1 MGFLSQGPNLVP
13 DLREVRLFHAF
24 YEKDAV
30 EVVDFVLDTTGEQAV
45 AFEDVRYAVEILI
58 FHPDEFGA
66 RDVSLDPG
74 QGQATFLVVELI
86 ARKKLDLRV
95 GQGHGFDKGR
105 GEGFAVQDAGHRVI
119 GMIGNLD
126 HAKAQGFPDLL
137 SRQTDA
143 LGVAHGVDHVTGQV
157 DEFVGKVGDRLAFF
171 VKDAF
176 SVLCDAKGHMGEERP
191 LLEFGSGKPR
201 TPNAL
206 IEVLPDVNKNRL
218 QNRGG

>member
-1 MGFLSQGPNLVP
+1 MSFVPKGPNLVP
-13 DLREVRLFHAF
+13 DLCEVRLFHAF
-24 YEKDAV
+24 YEKNAV
-30 EVVDFVLDTTGEQAV
+30 EVIDFVLDTTGEQAV
-45 AFEDVRYAVEILI
+45 AFEDVRDAVEILI

-66 RDVSLDPG
+66 GDVSLDSG
-74 QGQATFLVVELI
+74 QGQATFLIVEFI
-86 ARKKLDLRV
+86 AREKLDLRV

-126 HAKAQGFPDLL
+126 HAKAQRFPDLL
-137 SRQTDA
+137 GRQTDA

-157 DEFVGKVGDRLAFF
+157 EEFVGKVGDRLAFL

-176 SVLCDAKGHMGEERP
+176 SVLCDAQGHMGKGQP
-191 LLEFGSGKPR
+191 VLEFVSGKPR

-206 IEVLPDVNKNRL
+206 IEDLTDVNKNRL